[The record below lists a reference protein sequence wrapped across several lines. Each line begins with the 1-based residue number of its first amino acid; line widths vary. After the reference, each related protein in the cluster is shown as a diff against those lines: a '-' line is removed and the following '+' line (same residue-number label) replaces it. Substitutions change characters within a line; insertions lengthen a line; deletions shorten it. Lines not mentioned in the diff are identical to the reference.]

1 MLKNKKSVL
10 ALLVILFIVFFP
22 LAKHN
27 SADIYN
33 PLPVDDLSIGY
44 YQSTTCN
51 ISLFEV
57 YFENLSAKNI
67 RYNAHTYA
75 GLECYGKV
83 TGVDKVGE
91 TFIVSIGTNPSLSF
105 VIQILIWSLLLFFI
119 KKKGERIF
127 KPTNLSLIILPV
139 VFTFQ
144 QFSERRF
151 YAYENKYFSTELSL
165 NNYNMFIIFIAIYLS
180 SILLNTLLQ
189 TRVSNIINYLPF
201 VFVVVGTFNGFN
213 LNFYILLFSL
223 LGINNLLY
231 GGINSRLNKIYL
243 IFSIFWFFSHKETNT
258 FFDTDKIRGF
268 INSSNNVMSQFYWI
282 LIIGLLLNGFYLIY
296 LKSEIDIPLLVRNC
310 LLSGS
315 LMVLFGLLGANSN
328 LVNFLN
334 FYIFGQNK
342 TGMRTFESI
351 AGNTWRGFSASAES
365 AGEFYG
371 FILILY
377 FLCFFYRKI
386 DFYYLDVPMLAV
398 VMFGLYKTNNFAALL
413 SLLLLTLATILY
425 RKFNTVISKRSF
437 IIGIISSFVIFGG
450 FILSKYEYTYLST
463 ELLYEASLHSNLY
476 TNQSNYQKT
485 VLITEFFDAEDLNTL
500 FNIKNA
506 NKASSSLLGLIKI
519 YTPGIGI
526 PLVPNL
532 VSTISVSSILINRTE
547 MWGIFIAKYSPN
559 FVETLFGNGPNQ
571 LNNYLYSHEVRLDL
585 PEEKLKSLYLPHSS
599 IIDLYIF
606 TGLIGVGMML
616 FLAIRLLTKKSSNER
631 FKIIIIFLLINFLKS
646 DSILYVN
653 SILLLLLS
661 IVLIKGY
668 EYKNE

>member
-1 MLKNKKSVL
+1 MLKSKKSIL
-10 ALLVILFIVFFP
+10 SLILILFIVFFP
-22 LAKHN
+22 LARHDSK
-27 SADIYN
+27 DIYN

-57 YFENLSAKNI
+57 YFENLGVENI
-67 RYNAHTYA
+67 RYSAHTYA

-83 TGVDKVGE
+83 TGVDKVGD

-105 VIQILIWSLLLFFI
+105 VIQILIWSFLLFLI
-119 KKKGERIF
+119 KKKDEQIF
-127 KPTNLSLIILPV
+127 KPANLSLIILPV
-139 VFTFQ
+139 IFTIQ
-144 QFSERRF
+144 QFSEKRF
-151 YAYENKYFSTELSL
+151 YSYENKYFSPEFSQ
-165 NNYNMFIIFIAIYLS
+165 NNYNLFIIFIAIYLC
-180 SILLNTLLQ
+180 SILLNTFLQ
-189 TRVSNIINYLPF
+189 TRVSNIINYSPF

-223 LGINNLLY
+223 LGINNLVY
-231 GGINSRLNKIYL
+231 GGINSRLNKTYL
-243 IFSIFWFFSHKETNT
+243 IFSIFWFFSQKDTYT

-268 INSSNNVMSQFYWI
+268 INSSNNVMSQFYWV

-328 LVNFLN
+328 LLNFLN

-351 AGNTWRGFSASAES
+351 DGNTWRGFSASAES

-371 FILILY
+371 FVIILY
-377 FLCFFYRKI
+377 FLCFFYRKVS
-386 DFYYLDVPMLAV
+386 FAYLDAPMLV
-398 VMFGLYKTNNFAALL
+398 IVMFGLYKTNNFAALL
-413 SLLLLTLATILY
+413 SLVLLTVATVIY
-425 RKFNTVISKRSF
+425 RKFNIVISKRNFF
-437 IIGIISSFVIFGG
+437 IAIISFFIIFGG
-450 FILSKYEYTYLST
+450 FILGNYQYTYLST

-476 TNQSNYQKT
+476 TEQSNYQKT
-485 VLITEFFDAEDLNTL
+485 VLITEFFDAEDFNTL
-500 FNIKNA
+500 FNIKNP
-506 NKASSSLLGLIKI
+506 NKASSTLSSLIKI
-519 YTPGIGI
+519 YTPTIGI

-532 VSTISVSSILINRTE
+532 VSLVSISSILINRTE
-547 MWGIFIAKYSPN
+547 MWGIYIAKYSPN
-559 FVETLFGNGPNQ
+559 FTETLFGNGPNQ

-585 PEEKLKSLYLPHSS
+585 PEQKLTSLYLPHSS
-599 IIDLYIF
+599 LLDLYIF
-606 TGLIGVGMML
+606 TGLVGIGMML
-616 FLAIRLLTKKSSNER
+616 FLVIRLLRKESSNQY
-631 FKIIIIFLLINFLKS
+631 FKITVIFLLVNFIKS

-653 SILLLLLS
+653 STLLLLLS
-661 IVLIKGY
+661 IVLTKEY

>member
-1 MLKNKKSVL
+1 M
-10 ALLVILFIVFFP
+10 
-22 LAKHN
+22 
-27 SADIYN
+27 
-33 PLPVDDLSIGY
+33 
-44 YQSTTCN
+44 
-51 ISLFEV
+51 
-57 YFENLSAKNI
+57 
-67 RYNAHTYA
+67 
-75 GLECYGKV
+75 
-83 TGVDKVGE
+83 
-91 TFIVSIGTNPSLSF
+91 
-105 VIQILIWSLLLFFI
+105 
-119 KKKGERIF
+119 
-127 KPTNLSLIILPV
+127 
-139 VFTFQ
+139 
-144 QFSERRF
+144 
-151 YAYENKYFSTELSL
+151 
-165 NNYNMFIIFIAIYLS
+165 S
-180 SILLNTLLQ
+180 SILLNTLLK

-201 VFVVVGTFNGFN
+201 VFVIVGTFNGFN

-243 IFSIFWFFSHKETNT
+243 IFSIFWFFSQKETNT

-282 LIIGLLLNGFYLIY
+282 LIIGLLLNGLYLIY

-315 LMVLFGLLGANSN
+315 LMVLFGLLGANSS

-500 FNIKNA
+500 FNIENA

-631 FKIIIIFLLINFLKS
+631 FKIIVIFLLINFLKS